1 MVFIITLLIII
12 LIISYLLFAKIYF
25 LRAPKR
31 IIPKGKNIISPAN
44 GKIVSILKVPVNNNI
59 KIRKGLIGKISTL
72 SKFLG
77 KKEGV
82 MVSIMMNINNIHVQR
97 APVSG
102 KVVSIKHNPGKFVN
116 AVKDAEKMRWIEN
129 ENIETIINNKEI
141 GKVKII
147 QIAGLLARRCVSLVK
162 PN

>member
-1 MVFIITLLIII
+1 
-12 LIISYLLFAKIYF
+12 
-25 LRAPKR
+25 
-31 IIPKGKNIISPAN
+31 
-44 GKIVSILKVPVNNNI
+44 
-59 KIRKGLIGKISTL
+59 
-72 SKFLG
+72 
-77 KKEGV
+77 

-162 PN
+162 PNQNIIKGQKIGLIKLGSQVTIIMPAKVKLKIKTGQKVIDGSTIIAEY